1 MKHPVELQISESERL
16 AILTALPLIRE
27 ISIPNPV
34 NAELFYICA
43 ETAEKVLNSNE
54 LFFSPGEVRTISAAV
69 SCAVLICEG
78 KPNEFISSVS
88 DTNAWKETL
97 SRHYFVLKKL
107 DPVLGR
113 FCEVHLC

>member
-1 MKHPVELQISESERL
+1 MKHPVELQISEFERQ
-16 AILTALPLIRE
+16 AILAALPLIKE

-43 ETAEKVLNSNE
+43 ETAEKVLKSSQF
-54 LFFSPGEVRTISAAV
+54 FFSPGEVRAISVAI

-78 KPNEFISSVS
+78 KTNEFISSVS
-88 DTNAWKETL
+88 DTNAWKGTL

-107 DPVLGR
+107 DQVLGH
-113 FCEVHLC
+113 FCEVHLL